1 MKIRFGVRARIL
13 IPALTVTL
21 LTLGIVIAVAYF
33 VSTGIITEMAKKEGD
48 ALAKEYAAEL
58 DAWLEVPMDEAR
70 ALSRALLGMRRAGI
84 RDREAYASV
93 LKAALEGNTLYS
105 AAWTMW
111 ENGAF
116 GDREA
121 EFSGTLYGTESG
133 RLALAWARD
142 EKGGLER
149 SGWVDAYEAEPFY
162 ALPESSRGEV
172 LLEPYPFSY
181 AEGKP
186 PVWMT
191 SVCVPI
197 VDQEMFIGVCG
208 FDVGIQPLRELVGG
222 IKPMEEAYAILVDN
236 QAKRIS
242 HPNADLI
249 GKPVGDD
256 TPLLKDALLGA
267 IRDGKPYNLV
277 KKNLATGA
285 VSYLAYAPVV
295 VGADKSPWSLAVVLP
310 LDKLLSGVDRLAI
323 VLLGASGA
331 GIALAV
337 LVLLVSANAIVR
349 PVTAARDAAV
359 RFASGD
365 LRRSGTGGEALA
377 ALALRRDELGE
388 MAARL
393 DEAAGA
399 VGTATSG
406 VTAAARQV
414 ASGSEQVSS
423 TAQTISSGASE
434 QAASGEEVSS
444 SMEEMGASIRQ
455 NADSAQTTE
464 VIARKTA
471 VDAEEGGRAVDE
483 AVAAMK
489 DIAGRIGVIE
499 EIARQTNL
507 LALNAA
513 IEAARA
519 GEAGKGF
526 AVVASEVR
534 KLAERS
540 QKSAQE
546 ITELSSRTVGAAEKA
561 GGIIRRIV
569 PDIRKTAELVQEI
582 AASTREQSG
591 GVEQVNK
598 ALGQL
603 DTVIQQNASAS
614 EQLASMAE
622 ELSSQSRLM
631 LEALAF
637 FRSDEDGTVEARAP
651 APARAAVSRTAIVP
665 VEEED

>member
-13 IPALTVTL
+13 VPALTITL
-21 LTLGIVIAVAYF
+21 LTLGVVIAVAYF
-33 VSTGIITEMAKKEGD
+33 VSSGIITEMAKKEGD

-93 LKAALEGNTLYS
+93 LRAALEGSPLYS
-105 AAWTMW
+105 ASWTMW
-111 ENGAF
+111 EPGAF

-162 ALPESSRGEV
+162 ARPKSSRTEV
-172 LLEPYPFSY
+172 LLEPYEFSY
-181 AEGKP
+181 GEGKP

-191 SVCVPI
+191 SICVPI
-197 VDQEMFIGVCG
+197 LDQGQFIGVAG
-208 FDVGIQPLRELVGG
+208 FDVGIQPLRDLVGAV
-222 IKPMEEAYAILVDN
+222 KPMEESYAILVDN
-236 QAKRIS
+236 QAKRIY

-267 IRDGKPYNLV
+267 IREGKPYNLV

-285 VSYLAYAPVV
+285 VSYLAYAPVI
-295 VGADKSPWSLAVVLP
+295 VGADTTPWSLAMVLP
-310 LDKLLSGVDRLAI
+310 LDRLLAGVDRLGL
-323 VLLGASGA
+323 VLLGASAA
-331 GIALAV
+331 GIAIAV
-337 LVLLVSANAIVR
+337 LVLLVSASSIVR

-365 LRRSGTGGEALA
+365 LRRSGAGGEALA
-377 ALALRRDELGE
+377 ALARRTDELGE

-423 TAQTISSGASE
+423 TAQTISAGASE

-614 EQLASMAE
+614 EELASMAE

-637 FRSDEDGTVEARAP
+637 FQSDEDGAATAPSARTTA
-651 APARAAVSRTAIVP
+651 SRTAIVP
-665 VEEED
+665 AGEREEED